1 MLGEAFNEDGIEY
14 DNIVDRANDFC
25 KKKRK
30 KFIELDKL
38 LRKEDDSTRLNG

>member
-25 KKKRK
+25 IEICQ